1 MANNP
6 DKNVP
11 LDLNVINADKNTP
24 GDSISNALIIS
35 NIVNPLD
42 QKDDPIVTANKPDN
56 KNEVEMN
63 KSDKIDYT
71 MRTLTKG
78 DNENENVSSDSSSD
92 SSTDSSQDADNPTW
106 NAEIAQDIRKDKIRR
121 KCKKLRKLN
130 NKKAAKFI
138 NKNNERINSFK
149 TVYKEFESHRK
160 HCDRKNNK
168 CTRRASVALLSMFYL
183 YLFKCVYAS

>member
-11 LDLNVINADKNTP
+11 LDLNVINTDKNTP

-42 QKDDPIVTANKPDN
+42 QQDDPIVTANKPD
-56 KNEVEMN
+56 
-63 KSDKIDYT
+63 KIDYI

-78 DNENENVSSDSSSD
+78 DNENENISSD
-92 SSTDSSQDADNPTW
+92 SSTDSSQDPDNPSF
-106 NAEIAQDIRKDKIRR
+106 NAEIAREIRADKLSR

-130 NKKAAKFI
+130 NKKARKFI
-138 NKNNERINSFK
+138 NKNIKRRNSFK
-149 TVYKEFESHRK
+149 TVYKEFECHRRK
-160 HCDRKNNK
+160 CDRKNKK

-183 YLFKCVYAS
+183 YLFKCDYAS